1 MLCKVITVAE
11 KDGATIIVIEQPS
24 PKETEIII
32 NAKKLYTSEKI
43 AEFKGLEKQNLQND
57 TERD

>member
-1 MLCKVITVAE
+1 MITVAE